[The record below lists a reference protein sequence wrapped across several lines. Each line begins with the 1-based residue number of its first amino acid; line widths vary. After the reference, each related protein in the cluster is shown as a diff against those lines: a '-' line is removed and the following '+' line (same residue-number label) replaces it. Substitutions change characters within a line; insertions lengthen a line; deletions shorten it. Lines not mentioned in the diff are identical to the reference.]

1 MCEAETQMPSKR
13 EERRYQQNGWD
24 GSQMGWRSPI
34 KFFRQLENAF
44 SSGGRVSEQGCMIW
58 VEARSLPLNCAF
70 DNSFLFIFV
79 NFLLLCFFSDIV
91 VIGPFRT
98 CWNLWFGTT
107 IFNWISKVLSMFLE
121 RINGMSIGYER
132 IEIVMKTAPAS
143 VPTCL
148 VGIFHIFHV
157 SQPLSALKQEWHQMW
172 KIVKAVAGFM
182 NCENFAR

>member
-1 MCEAETQMPSKR
+1 
-13 EERRYQQNGWD
+13 
-24 GSQMGWRSPI
+24 
-34 KFFRQLENAF
+34 
-44 SSGGRVSEQGCMIW
+44 VSRNVW
-58 VEARSLPLNCAF
+58 FEARPGAF
-70 DNSFLFIFV
+70 LWIVHLTILFFSYFV

-107 IFNWISKVLSMFLE
+107 VNIFNWISKVLSMFLE

-157 SQPLSALKQEWHQMW
+157 SQPLSDLKQEWHHMW
-172 KIVKAVAGFM
+172 RLSRQLLDSWIVKTLLGNPAILYTPISSIL
-182 NCENFAR
+182 CEYTTVF

>member
-1 MCEAETQMPSKR
+1 MVGPGALL
-13 EERRYQQNGWD
+13 W
-24 GSQMGWRSPI
+24 I
-34 KFFRQLENAF
+34 VHF
-44 SSGGRVSEQGCMIW
+44 
-58 VEARSLPLNCAF
+58 
-70 DNSFLFIFV
+70 SFLFFWFHI
-79 NFLLLCFFSDIV
+79 LCTFYFYVSLNCSDIV

-107 IFNWISKVLSMFLE
+107 VNIFNWISKVLSMFLE

-157 SQPLSALKQEWHQMW
+157 SQPLSDLKQEWHHMW
-172 KIVKAVAGFM
+172 RLSRQLLDSWIVKTLLGNPAILYTPISSIL
-182 NCENFAR
+182 CEYTTVF